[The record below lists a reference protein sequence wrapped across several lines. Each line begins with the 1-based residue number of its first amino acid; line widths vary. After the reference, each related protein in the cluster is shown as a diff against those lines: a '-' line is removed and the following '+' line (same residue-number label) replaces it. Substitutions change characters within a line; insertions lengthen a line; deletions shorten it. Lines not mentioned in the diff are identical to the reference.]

1 MPSVTIRKEVV
12 MLTTKL
18 IGALFVVCGLLYM
31 AATAVYRGR
40 MSEPHSSNG
49 ESAGLEPRH
58 RGLRFLG
65 LKANWPG
72 LLVAAIGAVMLL
84 VPSV

>member
-1 MPSVTIRKEVV
+1 

-18 IGALFVVCGLLYM
+18 VGALFVVCGLLYM
-31 AATAVYRGR
+31 AGIAVYRGQ

-72 LLVAAIGAVMLL
+72 LVVAAVGAVMLL
-84 VPSV
+84 LPSA